1 MDFTL
6 SEEQQAVSELAN
18 RIMGDRLDMERLME
32 IEAADEWFDRDLYGE
47 LAAAGL
53 VGIGLSEDV
62 GGGGLDLIA
71 VGQVLEAQGRH
82 VAPAPLWSGMLAALA
97 VDAFGTD
104 EQRQRDLPGCADGS
118 NLLTLGLQEYLND
131 DIASPSARVVDGKVV
146 GSKEVVEFAAESS
159 KIVVVAGLDDG
170 TDNGIISDTG
180 LFLVDLSDPAVAMEA
195 GVSTRLQ
202 PVHQVSFYGVPCE
215 PLGPADGASVQWLA
229 DRAVALLCATQ
240 VGVVDRALRLA
251 AEYTSEREQFG
262 RPVATFQAVTQ
273 RLADQFMHVEA
284 VRLCTCAALY
294 DLANG
299 NDASVRLPVAKWYAS
314 HWAHDVAHAT
324 QHVHGGMGVSVDY
337 PLHRY
342 TLWNK
347 HIECSLG
354 AGTQQL
360 RTLGARLAAS

>member
-6 SEEQQAVSELAN
+6 SEEQQAVAELAN
-18 RIMGDRLDMERLME
+18 RIMGDRLDMERLMA
-32 IEAADEWFDRDLYGE
+32 IEASDEWFDRDVYAD

-53 VGIGLSEDV
+53 VGIGLDEDV

-82 VAPAPLWSGMLAALA
+82 VAPVPLWSGTLAALA

-104 EQRQRDLPGCADGS
+104 EQRQRELPGCANGS
-118 NLLTLGLQEYLND
+118 NALTVGLQEYLND
-131 DIASPSARVVDGKVV
+131 DISNPMARVVDGRLV
-146 GSKEVVEFAAESS
+146 GTKEVVEFAAESS

-170 TDNGIISDTG
+170 TDNGTTSGTG
-180 LFLVDLSDPAVAMEA
+180 LFLADLSDSSVTMEA
-195 GVSTRLQ
+195 GMSTRLQ
-202 PVHQVSFYGVPCE
+202 PIHQVSFYGTPCE
-215 PLGPADGASVQWLA
+215 QLGAADGTSVEWLA
-229 DRAVALLCATQ
+229 QRAVALLCATQ

-251 AEYTSEREQFG
+251 AEYTSQREQFG

-273 RLADQFMHVEA
+273 RLADQYMHVEA
-284 VRLCTCAALY
+284 VRLCTYATLY

-299 NDASVRLPVAKWYAS
+299 NDASERLPIAKWYAS

>member
-6 SEEQQAVSELAN
+6 SEEQQAVAELAN
-18 RIMGDRLDMERLME
+18 RIMEDRLDMERHME
-32 IEAADEWFDRDLYGE
+32 IEASDEWFDRDLYQE

-53 VGIGLSEDV
+53 VGIGLGEDV

-82 VAPAPLWSGMLAALA
+82 VAPLPLWSGMLAALA
-97 VDAFGTD
+97 VDTFGTD
-104 EQRQRDLPGCADGS
+104 EQRRRELPGCADGS
-118 NLLTLGLQEYLND
+118 NVLTLGLQEYLND
-131 DIASPSARVVDGKVV
+131 DITNPTARVVDGRLV
-146 GSKEVVEFAAESS
+146 GCKEVVEFAGHSS
-159 KIVVVAGLDDG
+159 KAVVVAGLDDG
-170 TDNGIISDTG
+170 TDNGIISGTG
-180 LFLVDLSDPAVAMEA
+180 LFLVELSDPAVTMEE
-195 GVSTRLQ
+195 GKSTRLQ
-202 PVHQVSFYGVPCE
+202 PVHQINFYGAECE
-215 PLGPADGASVQWLA
+215 PLGAADGVSVQWLA

-240 VGVVDRALRLA
+240 VGVVDKALRLA

-284 VRLCTCAALY
+284 VRLCTYATLY
-294 DLANG
+294 DLARG

-324 QHVHGGMGVSVDY
+324 QHVHGGMGVSIDY

-360 RTLGARLAAS
+360 RTLGAHLAAS

>member
-1 MDFTL
+1 MDFSL
-6 SEEQQAVSELAN
+6 NEEHEAVAELAN

-32 IEAADEWFDRDLYGE
+32 IEAAGEWFDRDLYTD

-82 VAPAPLWSGMLAALA
+82 VAPIPLWSGTLAALA
-97 VDAFGTD
+97 IDAFGTD
-104 EQRQRDLPGCADGS
+104 EQRHRELPGCADGS
-118 NLLTLGLQEYLND
+118 SVLTVGLQEYLND
-131 DIASPSARVVDGKVV
+131 DITSPMARVVDGRLV
-146 GSKEVVEFAAESS
+146 GTKEVVEFAAESS

-170 TDNGIISDTG
+170 TDNGIISGTG
-180 LFLVDLSDPAVAMEA
+180 LFLVDLANPGVTMEA
-195 GVSTRLQ
+195 GMSTRLQ

-215 PLGPADGASVQWLA
+215 PLGPVDGASVQWLA
-229 DRAVALLCATQ
+229 ERAVALLCATQ
-240 VGVVDRALRLA
+240 VGVVDRALRLS
-251 AEYTSEREQFG
+251 AEYTSTREQFG

-284 VRLCTCAALY
+284 VRLCACAVLY
-294 DLANG
+294 DLAHG
-299 NDASVRLPVAKWYAS
+299 NDASLRLPIAKWYAS
-314 HWAHDVAHAT
+314 HWAHDVAHAA
-324 QHVHGGMGVSVDY
+324 QHVHGGMGVSIDY

-360 RTLGARLAAS
+360 RSLGAQLAAS

>member
-6 SEEQQAVSELAN
+6 DEEQQAVAELAD
-18 RIMGDRLDMERLME
+18 RILGDRLDMERHMQ
-32 IEAADEWFDRDLYGE
+32 IEADGEWFDRELYRE
-47 LAAAGL
+47 LAAVGL
-53 VGIGLSEDV
+53 VGIGLGQDV

-82 VAPAPLWSGMLAALA
+82 VAPLPLWSGMLAALA
-97 VDAFGTD
+97 VDAFGAD
-104 EQRQRDLPGCADGS
+104 EQRRRELPGCAAGS
-118 NLLTLGLQEYLND
+118 NLLTLGMQEYLND
-131 DIASPSARVVDGKVV
+131 DITAPTARVVDGRLV
-146 GSKEVVEFAAESS
+146 GCKEVVEFAAQSS
-159 KIVVVAGLDDG
+159 KIVVTARLDDG
-170 TDNGIISDTG
+170 TDNGVTTGAG
-180 LFLVDLSDPAVAMEA
+180 LFLADLSSSAVAMEA
-195 GVSTRLQ
+195 GVSTRRQ
-202 PVHQVSFYGVPCE
+202 PVHQVSFYGAPCE
-215 PLGPADGASVQWLA
+215 PLGAADGASVRWLA
-229 DRAVALLCATQ
+229 DRAVGLLCATQ

-251 AEYTSEREQFG
+251 ADYTTEREQFG

-284 VRLCTCAALY
+284 VRLCAYAALY
-294 DLANG
+294 DLAEG
-299 NDASVRLPVAKWYAS
+299 NDASLRLPIAKWYAS
-314 HWAHDVAHAT
+314 RWAHDVAHAT

-360 RTLGARLAAS
+360 RTLGARLAAG

>member
-6 SEEQQAVSELAN
+6 NEEQQAVADLAN

-32 IEAADEWFDRDLYGE
+32 IEASDEWFDRDLYAE
-47 LAAAGL
+47 LASAGL
-53 VGIGLSEDV
+53 VGIGLGEDV

-82 VAPAPLWSGMLAALA
+82 VAPLPLWSGMLAALA
-97 VDAFGTD
+97 VDAFGSD
-104 EQRQRDLPGCADGS
+104 EQRQRELPGCVDGS
-118 NLLTLGLQEYLND
+118 NVLTLGLQEYLND
-131 DIASPSARVVDGKVV
+131 DVTNPSARVVDGKLV
-146 GSKEVVEFAAESS
+146 GTKEVVEFAAESS
-159 KIVVVAGLDDG
+159 KIVVVAELDDG
-170 TDNGIISDTG
+170 SDNGITGGTG
-180 LFLVDLSDPAVAMEA
+180 LFLADLSDPAVNFET

-202 PVHQVSFYGVPCE
+202 TVYQVSFYGAPCE
-215 PLGPADGASVQWLA
+215 PLGPADGASAAWLA

-284 VRLCTCAALY
+284 VRLCTYATLY
-294 DLANG
+294 DLTEG
-299 NDASVRLPVAKWYAS
+299 GDASLRLPIAKWYAS

-324 QHVHGGMGVSVDY
+324 QHVHGGMGVSIDY

>member
-6 SEEQQAVSELAN
+6 SEEHLAVAELAN
-18 RIMGDRLDMERLME
+18 RIMGDRVDMERLME
-32 IEAADEWFDRDLYGE
+32 IEAADEWFDRGLYGE

-53 VGIGLSEDV
+53 VGIGLGEDV
-62 GGGGLDLIA
+62 GGGGLDLVA
-71 VGQVLEAQGRH
+71 VGQLLEAQGRH
-82 VAPAPLWSGMLAALA
+82 VAPVPLWSGMLAALA
-97 VDAFGTD
+97 VDAFGSE
-104 EQRQRDLPGCADGS
+104 EQRLRELPGCAEGS
-118 NLLTLGLQEYLND
+118 TVLTVGLQEYLND
-131 DIASPSARVVDGKVV
+131 DITSPMARVVDGMMV
-146 GSKEVVEFAAESS
+146 GAKEVVEFAAESS

-170 TDNGIISDTG
+170 TDNGTTSGTG
-180 LFLVDLSDPAVAMEA
+180 LFLVDLSDPAVTTVA
-195 GVSTRLQ
+195 GVSTRFQ
-202 PVHQVSFYGVPCE
+202 PVHQVSFYGAPCE
-215 PLGPADGASVQWLA
+215 PLGPADGASVAWLA

-251 AEYTSEREQFG
+251 ADYTSQREQFG

-284 VRLCTCAALY
+284 VRLCAYAVLY

-299 NDASVRLPVAKWYAS
+299 NDASLRLPIAKWYAS

-360 RTLGARLAAS
+360 RTLGAQLAAN

>member
-1 MDFTL
+1 MI
-6 SEEQQAVSELAN
+6 AVS
-18 RIMGDRLDMERLME
+18 
-32 IEAADEWFDRDLYGE
+32 
-47 LAAAGL
+47 
-53 VGIGLSEDV
+53 
-62 GGGGLDLIA
+62 
-71 VGQVLEAQGRH
+71 QVLEAQGRH
-82 VAPAPLWSGMLAALA
+82 VAPLPLWSGMLAALA

-104 EQRQRDLPGCADGS
+104 EQRRRELPGCSDGS

-131 DIASPSARVVDGKVV
+131 DITHPSARVADGRLM
-146 GSKEVVEFAAESS
+146 GTKEVVEFAAQSS
-159 KIVVVAGLDDG
+159 KIVVTAGLDDG
-170 TDNGIISDTG
+170 AANGASSGAG
-180 LFLVDLSDPAVAMEA
+180 LFLADLADPGVAMEA
-195 GVSTRLQ
+195 GTSTRCQ

-215 PLGPADGASVQWLA
+215 PLGAPDGAAVRWLA

-251 AEYTSEREQFG
+251 ADYTTEREQFG

-284 VRLCTCAALY
+284 VRLCAYAALY
-294 DLANG
+294 DLAEG
-299 NDASVRLPVAKWYAS
+299 NDTSLRLPIAKWYAS

>member
-6 SEEQQAVSELAN
+6 NEEQQAVADLAN

-32 IEAADEWFDRDLYGE
+32 IEAADEWFDRDLYAE

-53 VGIGLSEDV
+53 VGIALGEDV

-82 VAPAPLWSGMLAALA
+82 VAPLPLWSGMLAALA
-97 VDAFGTD
+97 VDAFGSD
-104 EQRQRDLPGCADGS
+104 QQRQRELPGCADGS
-118 NLLTLGLQEYLND
+118 NVLTLGLQEYLND
-131 DIASPSARVVDGKVV
+131 DISSPTARVVNGKLV
-146 GSKEVVEFAAESS
+146 GTKEVVEFAAESS

-170 TDNGIISDTG
+170 SDNGIISGTG
-180 LFLVDLSDPAVAMEA
+180 LFLADLSDPAVNLEP

-202 PVHQVSFYGVPCE
+202 PVHQVSFYGAQCE
-215 PLGPADGASVQWLA
+215 PLGPADGASVAWLA
-229 DRAVALLCATQ
+229 DHAVALLCATQ

-251 AEYTSEREQFG
+251 SEYTSEREQFG

-284 VRLCTCAALY
+284 VRLCTYATLY
-294 DLANG
+294 DLVEG
-299 NDASVRLPVAKWYAS
+299 NDASMRLPIAKWYAS

-324 QHVHGGMGVSVDY
+324 QHVHGGMGVSIDY

>member
-6 SEEQQAVSELAN
+6 TEEQQAVADLAN
-18 RIMGDRLDMERLME
+18 RIMGDRIDMERL
-32 IEAADEWFDRDLYGE
+32 AAVETAGGWFDRDVYGE

-53 VGIGLSEDV
+53 VGIALGTDV

-71 VGQVLEAQGRH
+71 AGQVLEAQGRH
-82 VAPAPLWSGMLAALA
+82 VAPVPLWSGMLAAMA
-97 VDAFGTD
+97 VDDFGTP
-104 EQRQRDLPGCADGS
+104 EQRRRELPGCADGS
-118 NLLTLGLQEYLND
+118 NVLTVGLQEYLND
-131 DIASPSARVVDGKVV
+131 DVANPMARVVGGKLV
-146 GSKEVVEFAAESS
+146 GTKEVVEFAAESS
-159 KIVVVAGLDDG
+159 RIVVVAGLDDG
-170 TDNGIISDTG
+170 TDNGTISGTG
-180 LFLVDLSDPAVAMEA
+180 LFMADLSDPAVTMEA
-195 GVSTRLQ
+195 GISTRHQ
-202 PVHQVSFYGVPCE
+202 PVHQVSFYGAPCE
-215 PLGPADGASVQWLA
+215 PLGPADGASARWLA
-229 DRAVALLCATQ
+229 DWAVALLCATQ

-284 VRLCTCAALY
+284 VRLCTYAALY

-299 NDASVRLPVAKWYAS
+299 NDASLRLPIAKWYAS

-324 QHVHGGMGVSVDY
+324 QHVHGGMGVSIDY

-360 RTLGARLAAS
+360 RTLGARLAAG

>member
-6 SEEQQAVSELAN
+6 TEEQQAVAELAN
-18 RIMGDRLDMERLME
+18 RIMGDRIDMERLME
-32 IEAADEWFDRDLYGE
+32 IEAAGEWFDRDLYGD
-47 LAAAGL
+47 LATAGL
-53 VGIGLSEDV
+53 VGIGLGEDV

-82 VAPAPLWSGMLAALA
+82 VAAVPLWSATLAALA

-104 EQRQRDLPGCADGS
+104 EQRRRELPGCAEGS
-118 NLLTLGLQEYLND
+118 NVLTVGLQEYLND
-131 DIASPSARVVDGKVV
+131 DIASPMARVVGGRLV
-146 GSKEVVEFAAESS
+146 GAKEVVEFAAESS

-170 TDNGIISDTG
+170 TDNGTISGTG
-180 LFLVDLSDPAVAMEA
+180 LFLVDLSDPGVAKVEGM
-195 GVSTRLQ
+195 STRRQ

-229 DRAVALLCATQ
+229 ERAVGLLCATQ

-284 VRLCTCAALY
+284 VRLCTGAALY
-294 DLANG
+294 DLANN
-299 NDASVRLPVAKWYAS
+299 NDASTRLPIAKWYAS

-360 RTLGARLAAS
+360 RTLGAQLAAS

>member
-6 SEEQQAVSELAN
+6 SEEQMAVTELAN
-18 RIMGDRLDMERLME
+18 RIMGDHLDMERLME
-32 IEAADEWFDRDLYGE
+32 IEAADDWFDQDLYAD

-71 VGQVLEAQGRH
+71 IGQVLEAQGRH
-82 VAPAPLWSGMLAALA
+82 VGPIPLWSGTLAALA
-97 VDAFGTD
+97 IDAFGTQ
-104 EQRQRDLPGCADGS
+104 EQRQRELPGCADGS
-118 NLLTLGLQEYLND
+118 NVLTVGLQEYLND
-131 DIASPSARVVDGKVV
+131 DIANPTARVVDGRLV
-146 GSKEVVEFAAESS
+146 GTKEVVEFAAESS

-170 TDNGIISDTG
+170 TDNGTISGTG
-180 LFLVDLSDPAVAMEA
+180 LFLVDLSDPAVTMEA
-195 GVSTRLQ
+195 GMSTRLQ

-215 PLGPADGASVQWLA
+215 PLGPANGTSTEWLA
-229 DRAVALLCATQ
+229 QRAVALLCAIQ

-251 AEYTSEREQFG
+251 ADYTSEREQFG

-284 VRLCTCAALY
+284 VRLCTCAVLY
-294 DLANG
+294 DLSQG
-299 NDASVRLPVAKWYAS
+299 NDASLRLPIAKWYAS
-314 HWAHDVAHAT
+314 LWAHDVAHAT

-360 RTLGARLAAS
+360 RNLGAQLAAS

>member
-6 SEEQQAVSELAN
+6 TEEQQAVAELADQ
-18 RIMGDRLDMERLME
+18 IMGDRCDMERLME
-32 IEAADEWFDRDLYGE
+32 IEAAGEWFDRDLYRE
-47 LAAAGL
+47 LADAGL
-53 VGIGLSEDV
+53 VGIGLGEDV
-62 GGGGLDLIA
+62 GGGGLDLVA
-71 VGQVLEAQGRH
+71 VGQLLEAQGRH
-82 VAPAPLWSGMLAALA
+82 VAPLPLWSGGLAALA
-97 VDAFGTD
+97 VDTFGSD
-104 EQRQRDLPGCADGS
+104 EQRQRELPGFTAGS
-118 NLLTLGLQEYLND
+118 NLLTVGLQEYLND
-131 DIASPSARVVDGKVV
+131 DITQPMSRVVDGKLV
-146 GSKEVVEFAAESS
+146 GTKEVVEFTAESA

-170 TDNGIISDTG
+170 TDNGTTSGTG
-180 LFLVDLSDPAVAMEA
+180 LFLADLSDPAVTTEA
-195 GVSTRLQ
+195 GVSTRFQ
-202 PVHQVSFYGVPCE
+202 PVHQVSFYGAPCE
-215 PLGPADGASVQWLA
+215 PLGPADGASAKWLA

-251 AEYTSEREQFG
+251 ADYTTEREQFG

-284 VRLCTCAALY
+284 VRLCAYAALY
-294 DLANG
+294 DLATG
-299 NDASVRLPVAKWYAS
+299 NDASLRLPIAKWYAS

-360 RTLGARLAAS
+360 RTLGAQLAAS

>member
-6 SEEQQAVSELAN
+6 NEEQQAVADLAN

-32 IEAADEWFDRDLYGE
+32 TEASDEWFDRDLYAE

-53 VGIGLSEDV
+53 VGIGLGEDV

-82 VAPAPLWSGMLAALA
+82 VAPLPLWNGMLAALA
-97 VDAFGTD
+97 VDAFGSD
-104 EQRQRDLPGCADGS
+104 EQRQRELPDCADGS
-118 NLLTLGLQEYLND
+118 NVLTLGLQEYLND
-131 DIASPSARVVDGKVV
+131 DVSSPSARVVDGKLV
-146 GSKEVVEFAAESS
+146 GTKEVVEFAAESS
-159 KIVVVAGLDDG
+159 KIVVVAGFDDG
-170 TDNGIISDTG
+170 SDNGVISGTG
-180 LFLVDLSDPAVAMEA
+180 LYLADLSDPAVNLEA

-202 PVHQVSFYGVPCE
+202 PVHQVSFYGAPCE
-215 PLGPADGASVQWLA
+215 PLGPADGASVAWLA

-240 VGVVDRALRLA
+240 VGVVDQALRLA

-284 VRLCTCAALY
+284 VRLCTYATLY
-294 DLANG
+294 DLTEG
-299 NDASVRLPVAKWYAS
+299 NDASVRLPIAKWYAS

-324 QHVHGGMGVSVDY
+324 QHVHGGMGVSIDY